1 MLRHGRH
8 GESDMVNPTLNFW
21 NGRRVLVTGHSGFKG
36 SWLTM
41 WLNHMGAEVIGL
53 SLDDRQSHEL
63 YCTARIDELCESI
76 SADIRDPRSWEQRLI
91 EFKPEVAFHLAAQS
105 LVRPSYDDPVSTFE
119 INVTGTAKVLESLRR
134 ITQIRTVVVAT
145 TDKVY
150 RDVENRQPFKESD
163 HLGGH
168 DPYSASKAACE
179 MVISSYRK
187 SFYDRLK
194 ISLSSGRAGNVIG
207 GGDWAIDRLIPDAI
221 RAWSAGKE
229 LVIRNPDFTRPWQHV
244 LEPLLGYLVLAEK
257 TFDTQD
263 LVGSFNFGPLDNESL
278 SVQEVIQVA
287 SHRFGDAAFRTETNE
302 STKHESEWLNL
313 DAGQARN
320 CLGVEARLSSE
331 QAVNWAVDWYKNEL
345 SGKPARE
352 LCLAQINAYLELAG

>member
-1 MLRHGRH
+1 MVLHGRH
-8 GESDMVNPTLNFW
+8 GESSMINPSLNFW
-21 NGRRVLVTGHSGFKG
+21 KGRRVLVTGHSGFKG
-36 SWLTM
+36 SWLTI

-53 SLDDRQSHEL
+53 SLDDRQDHEL
-63 YCTARIDELCESI
+63 YCTAKIDEMCELI
-76 SADIRDPRSWEQRLI
+76 SGDIRDSRSWEQRLI

-105 LVRPSYDDPVSTFE
+105 LVRPGYDNPISTFDV
-119 INVTGTAKVLESLRR
+119 NVMGTAKVLESLRK
-134 ITQIRTVVVAT
+134 TSEIRTVIVAT

-150 RDVENRQPFKESD
+150 RDVENRMPFKESD

-179 MVISSYRK
+179 MVIASYRK
-187 SFYDRLK
+187 SFYNNLQ
-194 ISLSSGRAGNVIG
+194 ISLSSGRAGNVVG
-207 GGDWAIDRLIPDAI
+207 GGDWAVDRLIPDAI
-221 RAWSAGKE
+221 RAWSTGEE

-263 LVGSFNFGPLDNESL
+263 LVGSFNFGPRTNESL

-287 SHRFGDAAFRTETNE
+287 SHRFEDVSFRIETDGLA
-302 STKHESEWLNL
+302 KHESEWLDL
-313 DAGQARN
+313 EAELARTR
-320 CLGVEARLSSE
+320 LGVEARLSSE
-331 QAVNWAVDWYKNEL
+331 QAINWAVDWYKDEM